1 MKSLPSLQL
10 HLNEI
15 LKRQM
20 LACTESCVRWCMV
33 NERQN
38 STSNSSAIFG
48 PSRNRRVLRQST
60 GPKVV
65 VKSLNSWNT
74 LGYMAADIT
83 SSGVMSSPCVSRS
96 CFSKALKSIGG
107 SEAPGRPSTRGS
119 DFNTC
124 SRRHLLHKCTTARLE
139 TLCNVVLSHA

>member
-15 LKRQM
+15 FKRQM
-20 LACTESCVRWCMV
+20 LACTESRVRCCMV
-33 NERQN
+33 NRRQN
-38 STSNSSAIFG
+38 CTSNSSAIFG
-48 PSRNRRVLRQST
+48 PSRKRRVLRQST

-65 VKSLNSWNT
+65 VNSLNSWNT
-74 LGYMAADIT
+74 LGYMAADII
-83 SSGVMSSPCVSRS
+83 SSGVMSSLCVSRS

-107 SEAPGRPSTRGS
+107 SEAPGRPSIRGS

-124 SRRHLLHKCTTARLE
+124 ARHDPLHDSRESDKD
-139 TLCNVVLSHA
+139 